1 MTYFKILIDDK
12 VVSVGN
18 VFLKW
23 NPKRHKLHV
32 CDVDEG
38 QFVQTYD
45 EKNIYKASWLKQAP
59 KDAKNFDTAKV
70 VVVDEIEY
78 NDILTSLQEGEP
90 IVEETVE
97 PKREEYV
104 VEHEPEPEQ
113 EKPMTIA
120 EMRKLVLEQQEQINM
135 LIAKLETKKKR

>member
-1 MTYFKILIDDK
+1 MTYFKILIDNK
-12 VVSVGN
+12 IVSVGN

-23 NPKRHKLHV
+23 NSKRHKLYV

-45 EKNIYKASWLKQAP
+45 EKNIYKASWLKKAP
-59 KDAKNFDTAKV
+59 KDAKTFDTANV
-70 VVVDEIEY
+70 VVINETEY

-90 IVEETVE
+90 IIEEVTE

-120 EMRKLVLEQQEQINM
+120 EMRKIILEQQKQIEM
-135 LIAKLETKKKR
+135 LIEKVEKKKR